1 MKIYNQDG
9 TKVYDPNSKTFVDKN
24 TYITGQDLNVTMTNK
39 AKFFEDNTLG
49 FFVTSNDTRP
59 ADYKKYT
66 QEKNKERAAV
76 LQSLTIKPGYAFF
89 NAGLGS
95 LVQPAQFRFDD
106 YNQPE
111 VFNGFPMFSIA
122 EGVLQIN
129 RNSRAEN
136 SGKLIGTNKL
146 KFEFADILDATNSSI
161 LPAIKMCAELGNGF
175 TYNGL
180 EFKITGHQYTE
191 TDGSITYYG
200 LSNASNLLVSPYNAE
215 FKASD
220 DSLITN
226 IVSNNAPMVYNKNI
240 KNLKIKS
247 ETNSPGRLQ
256 SILGFNNV
264 YQSADSMYDK
274 PAIPEKPM
282 NIILD
287 NNSSIVVSQSPT
299 YYNTTSG
306 YTYVL
311 GPYSTDEMAKYY
323 DKFIHVCVDEN
334 HPKLGTYEFCK
345 FRMPLYNLDNTKK
358 YNYSNKTWEP
368 VGSLTDDSKSIQ
380 EIFPTESATEN
391 IMVVYNQ
398 GYELN

>member
-1 MKIYNQDG
+1 
-9 TKVYDPNSKTFVDKN
+9 
-24 TYITGQDLNVTMTNK
+24 MTNK

-59 ADYKKYT
+59 VDYKKYT

-76 LQSLTIKPGYAFF
+76 LGSLTIKPGYAFF
-89 NAGLGS
+89 NAGLGG

-111 VFNGFPMFSIA
+111 VFNGFPIFGIA
-122 EGVLQIN
+122 EGILQLN
-129 RNSRAEN
+129 RNSRPEN

-161 LPAIKMCAELGNGF
+161 FPAIKMCAELGNGF

-180 EFKITGHQYTE
+180 EFKITGYQHTE
-191 TDGSITYYG
+191 TDGSITYHG
-200 LSNASNLLVSPYNAE
+200 LSNASNLLVSPYDAE
-215 FKASD
+215 FKTND
-220 DSLITN
+220 GSLITD
-226 IVSNNAPMVYNKNI
+226 IVSNNAPMMYNKNI

-299 YYNTTSG
+299 YYNTVS
-306 YTYVL
+306 
-311 GPYSTDEMAKYY
+311 

-368 VGSLTDDSKSIQ
+368 VGALTDDSKSIQ